1 MLEQKFKEKA
11 NYIFEAKF
19 KWLTHVPDKETFKT
33 LWEDISGIYSGLV
46 DNLWTLDSKLE
57 ENSSQLRKGMQQVD
71 IWFEEPYNLMVEFD
85 EKQHF
90 NQFRLITLNESCL
103 FNYEVYESLCKP
115 IRPGTSS
122 FHRLKSSDPFFP
134 EMHDGDKQDN
144 RDRQRAFRDY
154 LKDKA
159 CEVFEINRT
168 LRIPYTVTNNKIK
181 NFNTADL
188 ESVREYIIENGF
200 LDRIKTFK

>member
-1 MLEQKFKEKA
+1 MGGYFW
-11 NYIFEAKF
+11 YIFR
-19 KWLTHVPDKETFKT
+19 
-33 LWEDISGIYSGLV
+33 LV

-134 EMHDGDKQDN
+134 G
-144 RDRQRAFRDY
+144 
-154 LKDKA
+154 
-159 CEVFEINRT
+159 VPTEINKTIVIGKER
-168 LRIPYTVTNNKIK
+168 
-181 NFNTADL
+181 L
-188 ESVREYIIENGF
+188 ETI
-200 LDRIKTFK
+200 